1 MALAE
6 YIPVAPIHDQA
17 REHNENLPGMG
28 DVFNTVNLSVYHYA
42 GIGQRSDSE
51 LQANNPVKYT
61 DPDGESATSTVVG
74 WIGTDI
80 ATPEPTDAVLWK
92 WVGYGVVI
100 AGAVVIDYF
109 AAKTVSKAFENS
121 KDKKGFTSIVI
132 QIQQNLNGNSNKT
145 LGTYG
150 PIIGD
155 PDIGVTK
162 KAALEGV
169 DAAIVNLS
177 IDGKGNGG
185 MVKSHDFQ
193 KALHRMKE
201 KIKTTAPLPHGK
213 NVLQEHFE
221 YKGIEYRI
229 DLDSYIFNSKAQNL
243 TK

>member
-28 DVFNTVNLSVYHYA
+28 GVFNTVNLNVYHYA
-42 GIGQRSDSE
+42 G
-51 LQANNPVKYT
+51 NNPVKYV
-61 DPDGESATSTVVG
+61 DPDGELATSTVVG

-132 QIQQNLNGNSNKT
+132 QIQQNLNGNSN
-145 LGTYG
+145 
-150 PIIGD
+150 
-155 PDIGVTK
+155 
-162 KAALEGV
+162 
-169 DAAIVNLS
+169 NQS
-177 IDGKGNGG
+177 R
-185 MVKSHDFQ
+185 Q
-193 KALHRMKE
+193 KIWCKE
-201 KIKTTAPLPHGK
+201 SSC
-213 NVLQEHFE
+213 V
-221 YKGIEYRI
+221 
-229 DLDSYIFNSKAQNL
+229 
-243 TK
+243 

>member
-1 MALAE
+1 MAGSSVGE
-6 YIPVAPIHDQA
+6 GGIY
-17 REHNENLPGMG
+17 
-28 DVFNTVNLSVYHYA
+28 NTVNLSVYHYA
-42 GIGQRSDSE
+42 G
-51 LQANNPVKYT
+51 NNPIKYV

-132 QIQQNLNGNSNKT
+132 QIQQNLKGNSNKT
-145 LGTYG
+145 LGTSG

-193 KALHRMKE
+193 KVLHRMKE

-213 NVLQEHFE
+213 NVLQERFE
-221 YKGIEYRI
+221 YKGVEYRI